1 MTHQPEPAPAP
12 RGGLEYVL
20 PLRWRDDADLDDL
33 TVYLTELSRHV
44 DVTVVDGSE
53 PELFR
58 RHHEAWCGI
67 VRHLGADP
75 WPGRNGKVR
84 NVMTGVRRAR
94 HPLVVLADDD
104 VRWSADQLGA
114 LPGRMGGV
122 DLLVPQNVFTEWPW
136 HARWDTAR
144 QLVNR
149 AFGGDYP
156 GTLVVRRDRLAER
169 GYDGDV
175 LFENLE
181 LIRTIAAQDGTVR
194 RAPDLYVGRRP
205 PTARHFRSQRVRQ
218 AYDDFA
224 QPARL
229 AAEAAV
235 LPLGLLLARYR
246 PAGLAVLVLASVV
259 TAEVGRRRA
268 GGAAAFPASTAW
280 WAPLWLAERSVCI
293 WLAIGRRL
301 SGGVRYGDG
310 RIRRAAAHPPAR
322 VVARS
327 RHAAAEPD
335 RSRHDRPD
343 HGRPDHGRRVDGSSR
358 TTARPA

>member
-1 MTHQPEPAPAP
+1 MQRPD
-12 RGGLEYVL
+12 LEYVL
-20 PLRWRDDADLDDL
+20 PLRWRDDSGLADL
-33 TVYLTELSRHV
+33 TAYLAELSRPV

-58 RHHEAWCGI
+58 HHHEAWAEL
-67 VRHLGADP
+67 VRHVGAQP

-84 NVMTGVRRAR
+84 NVMTGVRLAR
-94 HPLVVLADDD
+94 HPLVVIADDD
-104 VRWSADQLGA
+104 VRWTADQLTA
-114 LPGRMGGV
+114 LPARMDGV
-122 DLLVPQNVFTEWPW
+122 DLLVPQNVFTAWPW

-149 AFGGDYP
+149 TFGGDYP
-156 GTLVVRRDRLAER
+156 GTLVVRRDRLAEQ
-169 GYDGDV
+169 GYHGDV

-181 LIRTIAAQDGTVR
+181 LIRTIAAGGGTVR

-235 LPLGLLLARYR
+235 LPFALVLLWRRR
-246 PAGLAVLVLASVV
+246 PAGLAALAVASML
-259 TAEVGRRRA
+259 TAEVGRRRS
-268 GGAAAFPASTAW
+268 GGAAVFPSTGSW
-280 WAPLWLAERSVCI
+280 WAPLWLTERAFCV

-301 SGGVRYGDG
+301 GGGVRYGDG
-310 RIRRAAAHPPAR
+310 RILRAAAHPPPGVFDPVRERRTRHGPSGRAHTGQAR
-322 VVARS
+322 
-327 RHAAAEPD
+327 EPGSHED
-335 RSRHDRPD
+335 PR
-343 HGRPDHGRRVDGSSR
+343 GR
-358 TTARPA
+358 TA